1 MGDHLLQGDRWVTEG
16 ARPVEVDAEL
26 GKLAFS
32 TANTVVGAITSNGL
46 AAVQKRI
53 GTWLRKHR
61 PADAESVLAKLELLS
76 RELERAAHNDAE
88 SDAFK
93 QRCEALQIFLTN
105 ELAAAIEVDREA
117 STELELFDAEWLRL
131 AGVSAQVAES
141 VAADARAYA
150 AQLGDPR
157 ARGITHAPELVH
169 RRISESAAGSWPN
182 MAPPA
187 TARWV
192 DRDEQLTRLRTWIT
206 RPDGGVRVLI
216 LCGEGGIGKTAVAA
230 RLAELVRPT
239 FPDALLY
246 ADLRGSTGESPAD
259 ASAVLARFLRALGV
273 KPSEMPNDDEG
284 LLDLYRALTADRALV
299 VILDDADTV
308 AQALPLVC
316 ASPRALTVVTSR
328 DPLHGLVAGLGAG
341 IERIAPLDAENSRR
355 LLRAVA
361 GLDDAAAPRPAPG
374 DLDDRLA
381 RCGGRPLALCL
392 EGADIAVG
400 EAAPGGEVAQGAD
413 PSNAEQQL
421 LVGYRDLPARAV
433 RLHRL
438 LCTQPWPSIAAAPA
452 AAVIGVDETT
462 AEELLELLARAS
474 LLDRIAASSPVSQH
488 YKAPAMVREA
498 AARRALAEDG
508 AAGVVAAEQAM
519 IEWYLAFAVRADW
532 QVRDRWH
539 IGPLYVPLDAERAEA
554 GRDGRSPDYPY
565 AGESEALDALEND
578 LESLMECVRVAD
590 RRSLHSIASQLCE
603 SQWSVFLQRG
613 YARECVSTH
622 RLGVAGAVAAGEKAM
637 ESRMRVALAFGLM
650 WLGRMA
656 EADEEFLR
664 GIAAARES
672 GHEKALASAL
682 ESLGLLCLEG
692 EQFERAAELLEQART
707 VARATGDPKMLA
719 NLDRHIGR
727 ALSGLGRFAQA
738 ETQFERALAGFRSL
752 TTADVYNEGKVFMSR
767 AEAALR
773 SGRPESARTAL
784 DEADRLTTVVGA
796 TVLQAQLASLRAWYA
811 RQIGDLAAERGHLAE
826 AVELHTRAG
835 SPMVSLVSARLEF
848 LDAATS
854 AASRASHA

>member
-1 MGDHLLQGDRWVTEG
+1 MD
-16 ARPVEVDAEL
+16 VDAEL

-46 AAVQKRI
+46 SVVQKRI

-93 QRCEALQIFLTN
+93 QRCEALRIFLTT
-105 ELAAAIEVDREA
+105 ELAAAVEMDREA
-117 STELELFDAEWLRL
+117 SSELELFDAEWLRL
-131 AGVSAQVAES
+131 AGVSAHVAES
-141 VAADARAYA
+141 VAADGRAYA
-150 AQLGDPR
+150 AQLGEPR
-157 ARGITHAPELVH
+157 ARGITHAPELIR
-169 RRISESAAGSWPN
+169 RRISESAVVSWPN
-182 MAPPA
+182 TAPPP

-192 DRDEQLTRLRTWIT
+192 DREEQLARLRSWIT
-206 RPDGGVRVLI
+206 RPDGSVRVLI
-216 LCGEGGIGKTAVAA
+216 LCGEGGIGKTALAA
-230 RLAELVRPT
+230 RLAELVRPA

-259 ASAVLARFLRALGV
+259 AAAVLARFLRALGV
-273 KPSEMPNDDEG
+273 KPSELPNDDEG
-284 LLDLYRALTADRALV
+284 LLDLYRALTTDRALV
-299 VILDDADTV
+299 VILDDADTA

-316 ASPRALTVVTSR
+316 ASPRSLTVVTSR
-328 DPLHGLVAGLGAG
+328 DPLHGLVAGLGAS
-341 IERIAPLDAENSRR
+341 IERIPPLDAQNSRR
-355 LLRAVA
+355 LLLAVA
-361 GLDDAAAPRPAPG
+361 GLGDGGDGASPPTPD

-392 EGADIAVG
+392 EGANIAVG
-400 EAAPGGEVAQGAD
+400 GQPPGAD
-413 PSNAEQQL
+413 VTQRPDPADAEQRL
-421 LVGYRDLPARAV
+421 LVSYRDLPVRAV

-462 AEELLELLARAS
+462 AEELLALLARAS
-474 LLDRIAASSPVSQH
+474 LLDRIAASSSASPR
-488 YKAPAMVREA
+488 YKAPGMVREA

-519 IEWYLAFAVRADW
+519 IEWYLAFAVHADW

-554 GRDGRSPDYPY
+554 GRGGRPAASYPY
-565 AGESEALDALEND
+565 ASEGDALDALENE

-590 RRSLHSIASQLCE
+590 RRSLHGIASQLCE

-613 YARECVSTH
+613 YPRECVAAH

-650 WLGRMA
+650 WLGRLA
-656 EADEEFLR
+656 EAEEEFQR
-664 GIAAARES
+664 GIEAAREA

-692 EQFERAAELLEQART
+692 EQFERAAVLLEQALT
-707 VARATGDPKMLA
+707 VARAIGDPKMRA

-738 ETQFERALAGFRSL
+738 EEQFERALAGFRSL
-752 TTADVYNEGKVFMSR
+752 TTPDVYNEGKVFMSR

-773 SGRPESARTAL
+773 SGRPESARAAL
-784 DEADRLTTVVGA
+784 DEAERLTTVVGA
-796 TVLQAQLASLRAWYA
+796 TALRAQIASLRAWYA
-811 RQIGDLAAERGHLAE
+811 RQTGDLAAERGHLAE

-854 AASRASHA
+854 AASGASRA

>member
-1 MGDHLLQGDRWVTEG
+1 MD
-16 ARPVEVDAEL
+16 VDAEL

-46 AAVQKRI
+46 AVVHKRI

-93 QRCEALQIFLTN
+93 QRCEALKIFLTT
-105 ELAAAIEVDREA
+105 ELAAAVEVDREA

-131 AGVSAQVAES
+131 AGVSAHVAES
-141 VAADARAYA
+141 ASADERAYA

-157 ARGITHAPELVH
+157 TRGISHAPELIR
-169 RRISESAAGSWPN
+169 RRIGESAVGSWPN
-182 MAPPA
+182 MAPP
-187 TARWV
+187 TTGRWV
-192 DRDEQLTRLRTWIT
+192 DRDEQLARLRTWTT
-206 RPDGGVRVLI
+206 RPDGGARVLI
-216 LCGEGGIGKTAVAA
+216 LCGKGGIGKTAIAA
-230 RLAELVRPT
+230 RLAEGVRAT

-259 ASAVLARFLRALGV
+259 ASAVLAGFLRALGV
-273 KPSEMPNDDEG
+273 KPSEMPNDDGG
-284 LLDLYRALTADRALV
+284 LRDLYRALTAGRALV

-316 ASPRALTVVTSR
+316 ASPRSLTVVTSR
-328 DPLHGLVAGLGAG
+328 DPLHGLVAGLGAS
-341 IERIAPLDAENSRR
+341 IERIPPLDAENSRR

-361 GLDDAAAPRPAPG
+361 GLDDETAARRPAVPD
-374 DLDDRLA
+374 DLEERLA
-381 RCGGRPLALCL
+381 RCGGLPLALCL
-392 EGADIAVG
+392 EGANIAVG
-400 EAAPGGEVAQGAD
+400 EAAPDGGMTQGAD
-413 PSNAEQQL
+413 PENAEQQL
-421 LVGYRDLPARAV
+421 LVSYRDLPARAV

-438 LCTQPWPSIAAAPA
+438 LCTQPWPSITPVSAAAA
-452 AAVIGVDETT
+452 IGVDETT

-474 LLDRIAASSPVSQH
+474 LLDRAASSTPASPR
-488 YKAPAMVREA
+488 YKAPAMVRDA

-508 AAGVVAAEQAM
+508 VGGVVAAEEAM
-519 IEWYLAFAVRADW
+519 IRWYLAFAVRADW

-539 IGPLYVPLDAERAEA
+539 IGPLYVPLDAERAGA
-554 GRDGRSPDYPY
+554 GRDGRAPQYPY
-565 AGESEALDALEND
+565 ASEGDALDALEDELDN
-578 LESLMECVRVAD
+578 LMECVRIAD
-590 RRSLHSIASQLCE
+590 RRSLHSLAGQLCE
-603 SQWSVFLQRG
+603 PQWSVFLQRG
-613 YARECVSTH
+613 YPRECVSMH

-650 WLGRMA
+650 WLGRLT
-656 EADEEFLR
+656 EADEEFQL

-752 TTADVYNEGKVFMSR
+752 TTPDVYNEGKVCMSR

-773 SGRPESARTAL
+773 SGRPDSARASL
-784 DEADRLTTVVGA
+784 DEADRLTAAVGA
-796 TVLQAQLASLRAWYA
+796 TVLQAQLASLRAWHA
-811 RQIGDLAAERGHLAE
+811 RQTGDLAAERGYLAE
-826 AVELHTRAG
+826 SVELHTRAG

-854 AASRASHA
+854 AASCASHA